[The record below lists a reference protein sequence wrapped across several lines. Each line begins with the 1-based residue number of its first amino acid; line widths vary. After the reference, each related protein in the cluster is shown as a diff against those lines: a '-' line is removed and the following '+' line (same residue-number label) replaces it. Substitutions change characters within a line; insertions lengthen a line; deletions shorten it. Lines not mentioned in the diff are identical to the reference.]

1 MPGSSPLTLNPLLH
15 IEASSPSISVLSLS
29 PFPCFFSWPLSGQN
43 SVQELGNRYL
53 SIVHGKVQLA
63 TVVEEPKLLAKQAGD
78 EVGSRILPLDKA
90 DQSSAQCCTQVWS
103 PVISQQ
109 L

>member
-1 MPGSSPLTLNPLLH
+1 MG
-15 IEASSPSISVLSLS
+15 ASSPTTSVLSLS
-29 PFPCFFSWPLSGQN
+29 PIPCFFSWPLSGQ
-43 SVQELGNRYL
+43 SYEQELGNRYL
-53 SIVHGKVQLA
+53 SIAHGKVQLA
-63 TVVEEPKLLAKQAGD
+63 TVVEEPKLLAEQAGD

-103 PVISQQ
+103 PVICQQ

>member
-1 MPGSSPLTLNPLLH
+1 MEGARQQYLP
-15 IEASSPSISVLSLS
+15 ISH
-29 PFPCFFSWPLSGQN
+29 
-43 SVQELGNRYL
+43 R
-53 SIVHGKVQLA
+53 KVQLA
-63 TVVEEPKLLAKQAGD
+63 AVMEESKLLAEQAED
-78 EVGSRILPLDKA
+78 EMGSCVLPLYKA